1 MSSFILLRF
10 KRKSMYTK
18 LKRKMLAQG
27 ANVDSAADNIKTK
40 LQTNL
45 NVLKERIRVHL
56 KTLSHTDDPRLYG
69 LGLFAI
75 DKDKIGLAVEISVTV
90 YRGPKNEA
98 YATTRMERRFTY
110 WIYKNGF
117 VVHANLCDSNDE
129 NDHIM
134 YDQQYDTDDYNSE
147 DETWQPKPWAT
158 NETVHASR
166 ERLQSQWSFLEPI
179 EDWAYETLVAA
190 A

>member
-1 MSSFILLRF
+1 
-10 KRKSMYTK
+10 MYTK

-27 ANVDSAADNIKTK
+27 ANVDSTADNIKTK

-45 NVLKERIRVHL
+45 DVLKERIRVHL